1 MTPIELAEEL
11 NELINKVNPKSVLD
25 SLQKITISFGLLL
38 DIYAM
43 PNPNNPQGMCESK
56 EDFRIYFAQLLIQ
69 PAEVSLRKKRRKYLM
84 EHDPNLP
91 SERYTLDSILQEK
104 RTLRAKARYLYLRL
118 CVFATRIEWSEVGY
132 FIACVLLMALFFY
145 LYGKRVEQ

>member
-1 MTPIELAEEL
+1 
-11 NELINKVNPKSVLD
+11 
-25 SLQKITISFGLLL
+25 
-38 DIYAM
+38 
-43 PNPNNPQGMCESK
+43 
-56 EDFRIYFAQLLIQ
+56 
-69 PAEVSLRKKRRKYLM
+69 M

-104 RTLRAKARYLYLRL
+104 RTLRGRLRYFYLRF
-118 CVFATRIEWSEVGY
+118 CVFTARIEWSEVGY